1 MIKLIN
7 KIIKKIQKQHV
18 DVYIL
23 NLYIHLRLVD
33 DKLRIYMYIVYLQRE
48 FTNHIR
54 KKVYVI
60 IPFRKAI
67 FHKCFFI

>member
-1 MIKLIN
+1 MSRYRWSSAINLYYLLAMIKLIN

-33 DKLRIYMYIVYLQRE
+33 DKLKIYMYIVYLQRE

-54 KKVYVI
+54 K
-60 IPFRKAI
+60 
-67 FHKCFFI
+67 

>member
-1 MIKLIN
+1 MSRYRWSSGINLYYLLALIKLIN
-7 KIIKKIQKQHV
+7 KMIKKFQTQHV

-23 NLYIHLRLVD
+23 NLYIHLRIVD

-54 KKVYVI
+54 K
-60 IPFRKAI
+60 
-67 FHKCFFI
+67 

>member
-1 MIKLIN
+1 MSRYRWSSGINLYYLLAMIKLMN

-23 NLYIHLRLVD
+23 NLYIYSRLVD

-54 KKVYVI
+54 K
-60 IPFRKAI
+60 
-67 FHKCFFI
+67 

>member
-1 MIKLIN
+1 MSRYRWSRGINLYYLLALIKLIN

-23 NLYIHLRLVD
+23 NLYIHLRIVD
-33 DKLRIYMYIVYLQRE
+33 DKLRIYMYTVYLQRE

-54 KKVYVI
+54 K
-60 IPFRKAI
+60 
-67 FHKCFFI
+67 

>member
-54 KKVYVI
+54 NKSMSL
-60 IPFRKAI
+60 
-67 FHKCFFI
+67 FHIEKQSDTN

>member
-1 MIKLIN
+1 MSRYRWSSGINLYYLLAMIKLIN
-7 KIIKKIQKQHV
+7 KIVKKFQKQHV

-33 DKLRIYMYIVYLQRE
+33 DKLKIYMYIVYLQRE

-54 KKVYVI
+54 K
-60 IPFRKAI
+60 
-67 FHKCFFI
+67 

>member
-1 MIKLIN
+1 MSRYRWSSGINLYYLLAMIKLIN
-7 KIIKKIQKQHV
+7 KMIKKIQTQHV

-23 NLYIHLRLVD
+23 NLYIHLRIVD

-54 KKVYVI
+54 K
-60 IPFRKAI
+60 
-67 FHKCFFI
+67 

>member
-1 MIKLIN
+1 MSRYRWSSGINLYYLLAMIKLMN
-7 KIIKKIQKQHV
+7 KMIKKFQKQHV

-54 KKVYVI
+54 K
-60 IPFRKAI
+60 
-67 FHKCFFI
+67 

>member
-1 MIKLIN
+1 MSRYRWSSGINLYYLLAMIKLIN
-7 KIIKKIQKQHV
+7 KIIKKFQKQHV

-54 KKVYVI
+54 K
-60 IPFRKAI
+60 
-67 FHKCFFI
+67 

>member
-1 MIKLIN
+1 MSRYRWSSGINLYYLLAMIKLIN
-7 KIIKKIQKQHV
+7 TIIKKFQKQHV

-23 NLYIHLRLVD
+23 NIYIHLRLVD

-54 KKVYVI
+54 K
-60 IPFRKAI
+60 
-67 FHKCFFI
+67 

>member
-1 MIKLIN
+1 MSRYRWSSGINLYYLLAMIKLIN
-7 KIIKKIQKQHV
+7 KMIKKIQTQHV

-54 KKVYVI
+54 K
-60 IPFRKAI
+60 
-67 FHKCFFI
+67 

>member
-1 MIKLIN
+1 MSRYRWSSGINLYYLLAMIKLIN

-48 FTNHIR
+48 FTNPI
-54 KKVYVI
+54 KK
-60 IPFRKAI
+60 
-67 FHKCFFI
+67 

>member
-1 MIKLIN
+1 MSRYRWSSGINLYYLLAMIKLIN

-54 KKVYVI
+54 K
-60 IPFRKAI
+60 
-67 FHKCFFI
+67 

>member
-1 MIKLIN
+1 MSRYRWSSGINLYYLLAMIKLIN

-23 NLYIHLRLVD
+23 NLYIHLILVD

-54 KKVYVI
+54 K
-60 IPFRKAI
+60 
-67 FHKCFFI
+67 

>member
-1 MIKLIN
+1 MSRYRWSSGINLYYLLAMIKLIN
-7 KIIKKIQKQHV
+7 KMIKKFQKQHV

-54 KKVYVI
+54 K
-60 IPFRKAI
+60 
-67 FHKCFFI
+67 

>member
-1 MIKLIN
+1 MSRYRWSSGINLYYLLAMIKLMN
-7 KIIKKIQKQHV
+7 KIIKKFQKQHV

-23 NLYIHLRLVD
+23 NLYIYLRLVD

-54 KKVYVI
+54 K
-60 IPFRKAI
+60 
-67 FHKCFFI
+67 

>member
-1 MIKLIN
+1 MSRYRWSSGINLYYLLAMIKLIN
-7 KIIKKIQKQHV
+7 KTIKKIQKQHN

-48 FTNHIR
+48 FTNHLR
-54 KKVYVI
+54 K
-60 IPFRKAI
+60 
-67 FHKCFFI
+67 

>member
-1 MIKLIN
+1 MIK
-7 KIIKKIQKQHV
+7 KFQKQHV

-33 DKLRIYMYIVYLQRE
+33 DKLRIFMYIAYLQRE

-54 KKVYVI
+54 K
-60 IPFRKAI
+60 
-67 FHKCFFI
+67 

>member
-1 MIKLIN
+1 MSRYRWSSGINLYYLLAMIKLMN

-23 NLYIHLRLVD
+23 NLYIHLRIVD

-54 KKVYVI
+54 K
-60 IPFRKAI
+60 
-67 FHKCFFI
+67 

>member
-1 MIKLIN
+1 MSRYRWSSGINLYYLLAMIKLIN
-7 KIIKKIQKQHV
+7 EIIKKIQKQHV

-54 KKVYVI
+54 K
-60 IPFRKAI
+60 
-67 FHKCFFI
+67 

>member
-1 MIKLIN
+1 MSRYRWSSGINLYYLLAMIKLMN

-54 KKVYVI
+54 K
-60 IPFRKAI
+60 
-67 FHKCFFI
+67 

>member
-1 MIKLIN
+1 MSRYRWSSGINLYYLLAMIKLIN

-33 DKLRIYMYIVYLQRE
+33 DKLRIYMYIVYLQRK
-48 FTNHIR
+48 FINHIR
-54 KKVYVI
+54 K
-60 IPFRKAI
+60 
-67 FHKCFFI
+67 

>member
-1 MIKLIN
+1 MSRYRWSSGINLYYLLALIKLIN

-23 NLYIHLRLVD
+23 NLYRHLRLVD

-54 KKVYVI
+54 K
-60 IPFRKAI
+60 
-67 FHKCFFI
+67 

>member
-1 MIKLIN
+1 MSRYRWSSGINLYYLLALIKLIN
-7 KIIKKIQKQHV
+7 KMIKKFQTQHV

-23 NLYIHLRLVD
+23 TLYIHLRIVD

-54 KKVYVI
+54 K
-60 IPFRKAI
+60 
-67 FHKCFFI
+67 

>member
-1 MIKLIN
+1 MSRYRWSSGINLYYLLAMIKLMN

-23 NLYIHLRLVD
+23 NLYIYLRLVD
-33 DKLRIYMYIVYLQRE
+33 DKLRIYMYTVYLQRE

-54 KKVYVI
+54 K
-60 IPFRKAI
+60 
-67 FHKCFFI
+67 

>member
-23 NLYIHLRLVD
+23 NLYRHLRLVD
-33 DKLRIYMYIVYLQRE
+33 DKLRIYMYTVYLQRE

-54 KKVYVI
+54 K
-60 IPFRKAI
+60 
-67 FHKCFFI
+67 